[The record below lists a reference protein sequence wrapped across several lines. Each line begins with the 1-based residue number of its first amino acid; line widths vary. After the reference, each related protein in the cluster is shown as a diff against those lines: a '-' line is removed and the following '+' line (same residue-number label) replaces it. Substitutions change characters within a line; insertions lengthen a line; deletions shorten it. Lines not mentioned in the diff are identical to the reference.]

1 MNDIDFYVESLKTKD
16 KILIN
21 AVLIKFIISFEKRFI
36 GGIIFTWYMY
46 TIFVIYY
53 TIKSKS
59 SKPHKTLYI

>member
-36 GGIIFTWYMY
+36 GGIIFT
-46 TIFVIYY
+46 
-53 TIKSKS
+53 
-59 SKPHKTLYI
+59 